1 MKIMKLI
8 DVIYPSFPNPS
19 RNIKKFLDY
28 FEGIEFSL

>member
-1 MKIMKLI
+1 MKLI
-8 DVIYPSFPNPS
+8 DVRYPSFPNPS